1 MRMVERVLVGW
12 SWRRA
17 HERASNAVR
26 AIAVVFAA
34 ATALT
39 ACESQVS
46 IRGGLPDKE
55 DIAEIQP
62 GLDTKEDILGRF
74 GSPSA
79 VSTFLDDTWY
89 YIGQRVEQ
97 FAFYAPEVT
106 DRGVLVVV
114 FDGTGVVGNTR
125 YYTMEDGRPI
135 DPVSRETPTEGK
147 DLTFMQQ
154 LFGNFGR
161 LPTEPGAPTQDPF

>member
-1 MRMVERVLVGW
+1 MVERILDRGYC
-12 SWRRA
+12 RRGRA
-17 HERASNAVR
+17 RASNALR
-26 AIAVVFAA
+26 AIAVALATV
-34 ATALT
+34 TALA

-55 DIAEIQP
+55 EIAEIQP
-62 GLDTKEDILGRF
+62 GLHTKEDILGRF

-114 FDGTGVVGNTR
+114 FDGTGLVGDTR

-135 DPVSRETPTEGK
+135 DPVSRVTPTEGK
-147 DLTFMQQ
+147 DITFMQQ